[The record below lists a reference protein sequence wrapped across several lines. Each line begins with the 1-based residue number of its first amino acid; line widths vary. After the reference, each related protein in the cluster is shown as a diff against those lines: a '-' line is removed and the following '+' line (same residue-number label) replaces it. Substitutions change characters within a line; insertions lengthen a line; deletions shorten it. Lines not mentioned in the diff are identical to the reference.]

1 MIPSITKIQIE
12 KTGQFMGHGGAI
24 FTLEQAC
31 NAHLFYSGSSDNLVV
46 EWNLKEQQQNKV
58 VAKLPAKA
66 MALKYVPDR
75 NILLVGQS
83 LGGIHVID
91 LSKNEEIKLLQLHRH
106 SIYDIQYL
114 PEKECFWVLAGDGTI
129 SVWSINDFSLIT
141 ALKLCDKKIRSI
153 DFNSVLKETA
163 IGCGDGSI
171 RIFDFE
177 TFEEKKILNGHI
189 DDFSVNAVRY
199 HPNGKYLL
207 SGSRDA
213 YLNVWDIEN
222 DYALIH
228 HIPAHNYAIYSIVFS
243 PDKNIFATGSRDKTI
258 KIWNAENFELLL
270 RIDKTQHEG
279 HRHSVNKLLWSDFKN
294 YLISTGDDKA
304 IMVWEIINYIT
315 TPNVQEVIAK
325 NA

>member
-1 MIPSITKIQIE
+1 MISAPTKIQIE
-12 KTGQFMGHGGAI
+12 KKVQFIGHGGAI
-24 FTLEQAC
+24 FTLEPDC
-31 NAHLFYSGSSDNLVV
+31 HAHLFYSGSSDNLVV
-46 EWNLKEQQQNKV
+46 KWNMKDQQQNKV

-66 MALKYVPDR
+66 LALKYIPDR
-75 NILLVGQS
+75 NLLLVGQS

-91 LSKNEEIKLLQLHRH
+91 LNKNEEIKLLQLHRQ

-114 PEKECFWVLAGDGTI
+114 PENESFWVLAGDGTF

-153 DFNSVLKETA
+153 DFNIVLKEAA

-177 TFEEKKILNGHI
+177 TYAEKKILKGHI
-189 DDFSVNAVRY
+189 DDFSVNTVCY

-222 DYALIH
+222 DYTLIH
-228 HIPAHNYAIYSIVFS
+228 HIPAHNYAIYSIFFS
-243 PDKNIFATGSRDKTI
+243 PDKKFFATGSRDKTI
-258 KIWNAENFELLL
+258 KIWDAENFDLLL
-270 RIDKTQHEG
+270 RIDKSQHEG
-279 HRHSVNKLLWSDFKN
+279 HTHSVNKILWSDFNN
-294 YLISTGDDKA
+294 YLISTGDDKT
-304 IMVWEIINYIT
+304 IMVWGYC
-315 TPNVQEVIAK
+315 QL
-325 NA
+325 

>member
-1 MIPSITKIQIE
+1 MITALAKIQTE
-12 KTGQFMGHGGAI
+12 KVGQFIGHGGAI
-24 FTLEQAC
+24 FTLEPAY

-46 EWNLKEQQQNKV
+46 EWNMKDQQQKKV

-66 MALKYVPDR
+66 LALKYVPDR
-75 NILLVGQS
+75 NLLLVGQS

-91 LSKNEEIKLLQLHRH
+91 LNKNEEIKFLQLHRQ

-114 PEKECFWVLAGDGTI
+114 PEKESFWALAGDGTI

-153 DFNSVLKETA
+153 DFNIVLKEAA

-177 TFEEKKILNGHI
+177 TYVEKKILNGHA

-199 HPNGKYLL
+199 HPNGKHLL

-213 YLNVWDIEN
+213 CLNVWDIEN

-243 PDKNIFATGSRDKTI
+243 PDKKFFATGSRDKTI
-258 KIWNAENFELLL
+258 KIWDAENFDLLL
-270 RIDKTQHEG
+270 RIDKPQHGG
-279 HRHSVNKLLWSDFKN
+279 HTHSVNKLLWSDFNN

-304 IMVWEIINYIT
+304 IMVWEITNYNTNEI
-315 TPNVQEVIAK
+315 K
-325 NA
+325 

>member
-1 MIPSITKIQIE
+1 MITEQTKIQIE
-12 KTGQFMGHGGAI
+12 KTGQFIGHGGAI
-24 FTLEQAC
+24 FTLEPAYHS
-31 NAHLFYSGSSDNLVV
+31 HLFYSGSSDNLVV
-46 EWNLKEQQQNKV
+46 EWNMKDQQQNKV

-66 MALKYVPDR
+66 LALKYVPDR
-75 NILLVGQS
+75 NVLLVGQS

-91 LSKNEEIKLLQLHRH
+91 LNKNEEIKLLQLHRQ

-114 PEKECFWVLAGDGTI
+114 PEKECFWVAAGDGTL

-153 DFNSVLKETA
+153 DFTSVFKEAA
-163 IGCGDGSI
+163 IGCGDGFI

-177 TFEEKKILNGHI
+177 TFEEKKILKGHI
-189 DDFSVNAVRY
+189 DDFSVNAVCY
-199 HPNGKYLL
+199 HPNGKHLL

-222 DYALIH
+222 DCALIH

-243 PDKNIFATGSRDKTI
+243 PDNKFFATGSRDKTL
-258 KIWNAENFELLL
+258 KIWNAENFEMLL

-279 HRHSVNKLLWSDFKN
+279 HRHSVNKLLWSDFNN

-304 IMVWEIINYIT
+304 IMVWEI
-315 TPNVQEVIAK
+315 A
-325 NA
+325 